1 MNIMDIFVSIG
12 FKFDGAGVQQAEN
25 SMRKFEKTAESIN
38 FMGFLAKITAVR
50 YAFNAVAWAAQSAI
64 GVFTNFIQAAGEK
77 QRTVISF
84 EVLTGSPAK
93 AKKVLEELWDLA
105 TKTPFTV
112 PDVEKNAMMLNAM
125 GFAPEDLRQTM
136 SMLGDI
142 TAGLPNATLERL
154 ALNLGQV
161 KATTYLTGRELRDF
175 ANAGLPML
183 AELQKLEKFKKM
195 SLGEIRD
202 AISDRQ
208 VAYEDVEQVFINL
221 TSAGGRFFQMSSLI
235 MKTVPGM
242 WSNLVDQVILLQ
254 RSIGEG
260 LTPTA
265 LSLMEAV
272 MAFFNKYKGDI
283 ADVIS
288 ESLNAILLALQT
300 IGLELLGAGR
310 LIVWIISLL
319 GEYKDII
326 KSLSAVVTLFF
337 TGFALKGVG
346 VGFAALFHKLHVLYR
361 LIRLWV
367 SSGIILMAI
376 GLITKLTAA
385 IKAGRLAAAMGAAPW
400 ILLGLAVVGVLLAIQ
415 DLYKYFTD
423 KENTDTVFG
432 KLAEISPL
440 AETVLEMFRLIFMA
454 LLGIILALFGFTD
467 VLGNVFTTLDING
480 ILDYWG
486 KFYQRMKD
494 AFDTWIESIDK
505 SMEDSW
511 LWKVLRM
518 GGKVLKNTAF
528 GMTLGYIAEANYR
541 PESKPVDQLKGNSAD
556 SPFSGKDYYTTESY
570 NPKGVTAS
578 EPVVVQQTNNIYV
591 KQPIKEEFYPEMLKQ
606 FNEAVKNLNKQI
618 PGPWRPN

>member
-1 MNIMDIFVSIG
+1 MNIMDIFVSVG
-12 FKFDGAGVQQAEN
+12 FRFDATGVKNAEASLN
-25 SMRKFEKTAESIN
+25 RFQKMAESIN
-38 FMGFLAKITAVR
+38 LMGFLAKITAVR

-136 SMLGDI
+136 SMLGDV

-221 TSAGGRFFQMSSLI
+221 TSAGGRFFQMSNLI

-265 LSLMEAV
+265 LSLMEAI

-283 ADVIS
+283 AGVIS

-319 GEYKDII
+319 GDYKDVI
-326 KSLSAVVTLFF
+326 KSLATAFTLFT
-337 TGFALKGVG
+337 TGMALKGVG
-346 VGFAALFHKLHVLYR
+346 VGFAALFGKLVKLYN
-361 LIRLWV
+361 LIKLWV
-367 SSGIILMAI
+367 GSGILLTLIS
-376 GLITKLTAA
+376 LITKLVVA
-385 IKAGRLAAAMGAAPW
+385 IKSGTLVAAMGAAPW
-400 ILLGLAVVGVLLAIQ
+400 ILLGLAVVSVLLAIQ

-423 KENTDTVFG
+423 KENTETVFG
-432 KLAEISPL
+432 ALAEISPL

-454 LLGIILALFGFTD
+454 LLGIILAFFGFTD
-467 VLGNVFTTLDING
+467 TLANVFTTLDIDG

-494 AFDTWIESIDK
+494 SFDTWIESIDK
-505 SMEDSW
+505 SMEDS
-511 LWKVLRM
+511 LVWKVLRM

-528 GMTLGYIAEANYR
+528 GLTLDYIAHANYR

-578 EPVVVQQTNNIYV
+578 QPTIVLEQHNVFNV
-591 KQPIKEEFYPEMLKQ
+591 KNAIDETLLPPMLKR
-606 FNEAVKNLNKQI
+606 FDEGVKALLLQI
-618 PGPWRPN
+618 PNK